1 MVQKWLAVA
10 VLGLAL
16 GVAAPRA
23 ADAAF
28 IATMQQ
34 VGSNVV
40 VSGSGSFDLAAFN
53 SVAVTNGSSRIAP
66 NFPLVVLG
74 STSISGIRAYFSSTF
89 TGPSNFG
96 TGGFFS
102 ADLGTGDR
110 VGLGAFVGPVLLV
123 DAVYVSGTALTASS
137 TFLNTS
143 LTGLGVTIGSYVW
156 SWTTNG
162 ITETFTLNILD
173 PNAPVGVPAAP
184 ALALFGVGLAG
195 LLATRRRQPAGARAV

>member
-1 MVQKWLAVA
+1 LLAVA

-28 IATMQQ
+28 IATLQE
-34 VGSNVV
+34 VGSDVV
-40 VSGSGSFDLAAFN
+40 LSGSGSFNLAAF
-53 SVAVTNGSSRIAP
+53 SGFAVTNGVSLIIPSDPTVI
-66 NFPLVVLG
+66 LG
-74 STSISGIRAYFSSTF
+74 STSISGGRLYSSSTF
-89 TGPSNFG
+89 IGPSNFG
-96 TGGFFS
+96 TVGFFS

-110 VGLGAFVGPVLLV
+110 VGVRQSGGSPRLFVAADYASGA
-123 DAVYVSGTALTASS
+123 ALTASS
-137 TFLNTS
+137 TFLNKS
-143 LTGLGVTIGSYVW
+143 LTDLGVTIGSYVW